1 MKKRNDISRIRK
13 LLEHQREELLRRV
26 EATQYDRKPVE
37 LDQSQIGR
45 LSRMD
50 AIQVQEMALEQER
63 RREIEVQKVEAALAR
78 ISVGDYGYCMQ
89 CGEEISAK
97 RLAFDPAVPIC
108 VDCAAS

>member
-1 MKKRNDISRIRK
+1 M
-13 LLEHQREELLRRV
+13 EHQREELLRRV
-26 EATQYDRKPVE
+26 EVTQHDRKPVM

-50 AIQVQEMALEQER
+50 AIQIQEMALEQER
-63 RREIEVQKVEAALAR
+63 RREMEAQKIEAALAR
-78 ISVGDYGYCMQ
+78 ISAGDYGCCTQ

-108 VDCAAS
+108 VDCAAG